1 MSSAK
6 TIVLVGS
13 NPSVQSPDLSAFHP
27 DTKSRKFIDNI
38 FKGANFNIVYLN
50 LVDIKIDDNKPL
62 SKSIIKSELENIKLK
77 FQLYSDSKIISFGNA
92 ASCGL
97 DLAGIKHFALPHPSG
112 LCRFWNDRAASEAKI
127 QEMFAWIESRY
138 S

>member
-1 MSSAK
+1 M
-6 TIVLVGS
+6 
-13 NPSVQSPDLSAFHP
+13 
-27 DTKSRKFIDNI
+27 
-38 FKGANFNIVYLN
+38 FKGTNFNVVYLN
-50 LVDIKIDDNKPL
+50 LVDTKIDGNKPL
-62 SKSIIKSELENIKLK
+62 SKSLIKSELENIKLK
-77 FQLYSDSKIISFGNA
+77 FQSYSDSKIISFGNT
-92 ASCGL
+92 ASYGL